1 MPRISEETIRRV
13 AEATDIVELIGSYF
27 PLKRAGS
34 SWRALCPFHNE
45 KTPSFHVSPSR
56 QTYHCFGCGAGGTVF
71 RFVMEYE
78 HVEFVEAVRRL
89 ASRAGLPVIEEAGGG
104 EDDRARAVRK
114 RLLAIHAE
122 AAAWFHQN
130 LREDPGAET
139 ARAYL
144 QSRGLGESTIGR
156 WKIGY
161 APDSWDAL
169 TGHLRSK
176 RFTDAELLQSGLAAA
191 KEDSRPP
198 RHIYA
203 RFRDRIMFPVCNDY
217 GEVVAFSGRVLDP
230 AAKTAKYVNSPETP
244 VFSKGRVLFGLDK
257 TKRAL
262 IGTKKAVVCE
272 GQIDLISAFEAG
284 VTNVIAPQGT
294 AFTPDQARLLS
305 RFVETV
311 VLCFDSDAAGRQAVS
326 RSLPALLE
334 CGLSVRVARLPEGQD
349 PDSLI
354 RSQGPA
360 AFLEIVDSAPDV
372 FDHAVGRLVGS
383 GIADDPS
390 RMAVAT
396 AKLASLVAMLKEP
409 VAREA
414 ATGRICARLGIS
426 PRAFQQQIHNA
437 GKPRRESA
445 PNARTPAAEKPLALS
460 EGIALLCR
468 LALLNP
474 ECHAFLAAH
483 PSPPPERLGP
493 GGDFLAKILAHP
505 PLADSPA
512 TMAAFASS
520 LPPPME
526 KALAALD
533 LNRPPSEPLET
544 CRSAWSG
551 LAAAI
556 LREQRDATQAGLR
569 QQGLPQDQR
578 AKLQKQILDLS
589 KQLNDLVRPAA

>member
-1 MPRISEETIRRV
+1 MPRITEDTIRRV

-56 QTYHCFGCGAGGTVF
+56 QSYHCFGCGAGGTVF

-89 ASRAGLPVIEEAGGG
+89 ASRAGVPVIEEAGGG
-104 EDDRARAVRK
+104 EDDRARDVRK
-114 RLLAIHAE
+114 RLLSIHAE
-122 AAAWFHQN
+122 AAAWFHQH
-130 LREDPGAET
+130 LLKEPGAEA

-144 QSRGLGESTIGR
+144 ASRGLGEATVR
-156 WKIGY
+156 QWQIGY

-169 TGHLRSK
+169 TGHLRAK
-176 RFTDAELLQSGLAAA
+176 GFTDAELLQSGLATA
-191 KEDSRPP
+191 KEDSRPA

-203 RFRDRIMFPVCNDY
+203 RFRDRVMFPVCNDY

-230 AAKTAKYVNSPETP
+230 AAKAAKYVNSPETP
-244 VFSKGRVLFGLDK
+244 IFSKGRILFGLDK

-262 IGTKKAVVCE
+262 IGSKKAIVCE
-272 GQIDLISAFEAG
+272 GQIDLISAFDAG
-284 VTNVIAPQGT
+284 VANVIAPQGT

-360 AFLEIVDSAPDV
+360 AFLDIVESAPDF
-372 FDHAVGRLVGS
+372 FDHAVARLVES
-383 GIADDPS
+383 GVADDPT
-390 RMAVAT
+390 RMAAAT
-396 AKLASLVAMLKEP
+396 AKLAACVAMLKDP
-409 VAREA
+409 VARDA
-414 ATGRICARLGIS
+414 VTGKICARLAIS
-426 PRAFQQQIHNA
+426 PRSLQQQIRKTE
-437 GKPRRESA
+437 KPRRESA
-445 PNARTPAAEKPLALS
+445 SDDSPAPAGQPPALS

-474 ECHAFLAAH
+474 ECHAFLAAR

-493 GGDFLAKILAHP
+493 GGALLAEILSRPAP
-505 PLADSPA
+505 PDSPA
-512 TMAAFASS
+512 AMASFSSS
-520 LPPPME
+520 LPPHME
-526 KALAALD
+526 QALAALD
-533 LNRPPSEPLET
+533 LTRPPPEPEET

-551 LAAAI
+551 LAASL
-556 LREQRDATQAGLR
+556 LREQRDATQARLR
-569 QQGLPQDQR
+569 QQGLTPTQR
-578 AKLQKQILDLS
+578 ADLQKQILDLS
-589 KQLNDLVRPAA
+589 KQLNDLIRPAA